1 MGYCFKLRYRILE
14 GQRKEEREKI
24 NKKEKKEKKSHP
36 YNGVN
41 DKKKEPGEKNFFSN
55 IFRSCVLR
63 LPFFFAERFDGGRRQ
78 CYSGVS
84 NLEMER
90 TKMKCEAGKNT
101 GLRSWQQVQ
110 AVYVHIP
117 FCVQKCLYCDFASYA
132 CRNRKMQQ
140 EYVAAVCREI
150 ERKGR
155 MGKAVNPAATVYF
168 GGGTPSVL
176 PAEDIAEIVAAMKN
190 NGWWQ
195 QPAEAT
201 IEVNPG
207 TADKDKLQALC
218 QLGFDRVSFG
228 VQSLQDS
235 ELAAIGRIHT
245 AREALDAVA
254 MAQAAGFKR
263 INADVIYGLPQQ
275 TLRSLEDTL
284 QQLTATGIE
293 HLSVYGLILEEGT
306 PLTKLVQAGKVQL
319 PDEDAA
325 ADMYEFVQR
334 FLQENGYERYE
345 VSNYARSGAY
355 SQHNLAYWRY
365 LPYEAFGAAAC
376 AFDGARRVTA
386 TADVAAYIAGSA
398 AGEDIYDI
406 ELLSDAELVGEFMF
420 MNLRKTA
427 GADLAQARER
437 YGVDVWEKY
446 RAELEPLREAG
457 FIDYDEK
464 RQILRLTES
473 GMEVGNR
480 IFEIFVT
487 V

>member
-1 MGYCFKLRYRILE
+1 MRLRFLWA
-14 GQRKEEREKI
+14 EEI
-24 NKKEKKEKKSHP
+24 
-36 YNGVN
+36 
-41 DKKKEPGEKNFFSN
+41 
-55 IFRSCVLR
+55 
-63 LPFFFAERFDGGRRQ
+63 DGCSQQ

-90 TKMKCEAGKNT
+90 TKMKCEAEKNT
-101 GLRSWQQVQ
+101 ALRPWQQVQ

-132 CRNRKMQQ
+132 CHDSKVQQ

-155 MGKAVNPAATVYF
+155 LRKAINPAATIYF

-176 PAEDIAEIVAAMKN
+176 PAEEIARIVTALKN
-190 NGWWQ
+190 CGWWQ

-207 TADKDKLQALC
+207 TADMAKLRALH
-218 QLGFDRVSFG
+218 QLGFDRISFG
-228 VQSLQDS
+228 VQSLQDGEVS
-235 ELAAIGRIHT
+235 AIGRIHT
-245 AREALDAVA
+245 AREALDAIA
-254 MAQAAGFKR
+254 MAQAAGFRR
-263 INADVIYGLPQQ
+263 INADVIYGLPLQ

-306 PLTKLVQAGKVQL
+306 PLTRLAEAGQVQL

-334 FLQENGYERYE
+334 FLREQGYERYE
-345 VSNYARSGAY
+345 ISNYARGGAY
-355 SQHNLAYWRY
+355 SRHNMAYWRY

-376 AFDGARRVTA
+376 AFDGTARTTA
-386 TADVAAYIAGSA
+386 TAEVAAYIAGSES
-398 AGEDIYDI
+398 GQEIYTV
-406 ELLSDAELVGEFMF
+406 EQLSNAELMGEFMF
-420 MNLRKTA
+420 MNLRKTF

-437 YGVDVWEKY
+437 YGVDVWNKY
-446 RAELEPLREAG
+446 RAELEPLQAAG
-457 FIDYDEK
+457 LVAYDDK
-464 RQILRLTES
+464 RKILRLTER
-473 GMEVGNR
+473 GMELGNQV
-480 IFEIFVT
+480 FEVFVT

>member
-1 MGYCFKLRYRILE
+1 MKCAT
-14 GQRKEEREKI
+14 
-24 NKKEKKEKKSHP
+24 
-36 YNGVN
+36 
-41 DKKKEPGEKNFFSN
+41 EKN
-55 IFRSCVLR
+55 RALQ
-63 LPFFFAERFDGGRRQ
+63 P
-78 CYSGVS
+78 
-84 NLEMER
+84 
-90 TKMKCEAGKNT
+90 
-101 GLRSWQQVQ
+101 WQEVQ
-110 AVYVHIP
+110 AIYVHIP

-132 CRNRKMQQ
+132 CRDRKVQH

-155 MGKAVNPAATVYF
+155 AKQAVNPAATIYF

-176 PAEDIAEIVAAMKN
+176 PTEDIAMIVEALKRR
-190 NGWWQ
+190 GYWQ

-207 TADKDKLQALC
+207 TADMVKLQVLHE
-218 QLGFDRVSFG
+218 LGFDRISFG
-228 VQSLQDS
+228 VQSLQDG
-235 ELAAIGRIHT
+235 ELTAIGRIHT
-245 AREALDAVA
+245 AREALEAIE
-254 MAQAAGFKR
+254 MAKAAGFER

-306 PLTKLVQAGKVQL
+306 PLTRLVEAGRVQL

-334 FLQENGYERYE
+334 FLRESGFERYE
-345 VSNYARSGAY
+345 VSNYARGGAY
-355 SQHNLAYWRY
+355 SRHNLVYWQY

-376 AFDGARRVTA
+376 AFDGAARVTA
-386 TADVAAYIAGSA
+386 TADVAAYIAGSES
-398 AGEDIYDI
+398 GKDIYAAEQLGNA
-406 ELLSDAELVGEFMF
+406 ELLGEFMF
-420 MNLRKTA
+420 MNLRKTS
-427 GADLAQARER
+427 GADLLHARER
-437 YGVDVWEKY
+437 YGVDVWAKY
-446 RAELEPLREAG
+446 RAELEPLRAAG
-457 FIDYDEK
+457 LVDYEEK